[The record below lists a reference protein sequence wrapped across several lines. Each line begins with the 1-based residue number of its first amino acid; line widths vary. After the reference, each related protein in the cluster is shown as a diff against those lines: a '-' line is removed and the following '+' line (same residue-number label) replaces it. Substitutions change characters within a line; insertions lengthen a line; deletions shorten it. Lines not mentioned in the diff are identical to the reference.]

1 MFASTVKSLLLE
13 LAILSAIVTARPSQV
28 VRSSSCTETI
38 IDVVLASTSDG
49 GKGFDDKFDNFN
61 ILAHLVVLANLT
73 EPLSDKDAD
82 LTVFAPPDAAFLA
95 TAKSLEKALLPRR
108 TC

>member
-1 MFASTVKSLLLE
+1 
-13 LAILSAIVTARPSQV
+13 
-28 VRSSSCTETI
+28 
-38 IDVVLASTSDG
+38 
-49 GKGFDDKFDNFN
+49 
-61 ILAHLVVLANLT
+61 LAHHVVLANLT